1 MHNFVPLAD
10 YEYALFAKYSIYS
23 PVVRNRAIF
32 YMICSMSVWILCEI
46 MLHLEF
52 SLQNDCYSLLN

>member
-32 YMICSMSVWILCEI
+32 LWILWEI